1 MAHKG
6 YKPFRTLVYLTRT
19 KIVDDG
25 DALRGGEVRLKPV
38 EEQVVV
44 LMGASSGIGREA
56 ALRFA
61 ERGAKVVVA
70 ARSEGGLDSLVGEI
84 RRRGGEATA
93 VVADVTEFEQ
103 VEAVA
108 ETAAMEYGRL
118 DTWVHLAAV
127 SIFAPFDETTPKE
140 FKRVIEIDLL
150 GQAYGAM
157 AALGHLKREG
167 RGALVHVTSVVAR
180 RAVPLQSSYCAA
192 KHGVDGFLE
201 SLRVELKKEGWQI
214 GVTNVMPA
222 AINTPFFDKARTK
235 LGFKPRGFPPLYD
248 PGVVADAII
257 YAAEKAP
264 RDLVAGGAGKG
275 MILTQRLSPRLMD
288 ALMLGGGFD
297 SQRTDTPKPEDAPDG
312 LFGPVEG
319 YDKAEGDF
327 GGESLSRSL
336 ITWLD
341 THPAAKRGAV
351 AGAALATLAALR
363 ARS

>member
-1 MAHKG
+1 M
-6 YKPFRTLVYLTRT
+6 
-19 KIVDDG
+19 
-25 DALRGGEVRLKPV
+25 RLKPV
-38 EEQVVV
+38 EEQVAA

-70 ARSEGGLDSLVGEI
+70 ARSKGGLDSLVGEI

-93 VVADVTEFEQ
+93 VVADVADFDQ
-103 VEAVA
+103 VKEVA
-108 ETAAMEYGRL
+108 DTAAGEYGRL

-127 SIFAPFDETTPKE
+127 SVFAPFDETTPEE
-140 FKRVIEIDLL
+140 FRRVIDIDLV

-157 AALGHLKREG
+157 AALPHLKREG

-180 RAVPLQSSYCAA
+180 RAVPLQSAYCAA

-201 SLRVELKKEGWQI
+201 SLRAELKKEEWPI

-235 LGFKPRGFPPLYD
+235 LGFKPKGFPPLYE
-248 PGVVADAII
+248 PGVVADAIV

-264 RDLVAGGAGKG
+264 RELVAGGAGKS

-288 ALMLGGGFD
+288 ALMLRAGFD

-312 LFGPVEG
+312 LFGPIEG
-319 YDKAEGDF
+319 YDRARGDF
-327 GGESLSRSL
+327 GGQSLSRSL
-336 ITWLD
+336 FTWLD
-341 THPAAKRGAV
+341 THPAAKRGAI
-351 AGAALATLAALR
+351 ASAALATLAALR

>member
-1 MAHKG
+1 MK
-6 YKPFRTLVYLTRT
+6 
-19 KIVDDG
+19 
-25 DALRGGEVRLKPV
+25 LKPL
-38 EEQVVV
+38 EEQVVA
-44 LMGASSGIGREA
+44 LMGASSGIGRES

-61 ERGAKVVVA
+61 SRGAMVVVS
-70 ARSEGGLDSLVGEI
+70 ARNKDGLDSLVGEI
-84 RRRGGEATA
+84 QNRGGKATA
-93 VVADVTEFEQ
+93 VTADVTNFEQ

-108 ETAAMEYGRL
+108 DRAAEAYGRL
-118 DTWVHLAAV
+118 DTWVHLSAV
-127 SIFAPFDETTPKE
+127 SIFAPFDRTTPEE
-140 FKRVIEIDLL
+140 FRRVVDTDLT

-157 AALGHLKREG
+157 AALPHIKREG
-167 RGALVHVTSVVAR
+167 QGALVHVTSVVAR
-180 RAVPLQSSYCAA
+180 RAVPLQGAYCAA
-192 KHGVDGFLE
+192 KHGVDGLLE
-201 SLRVELKKEGWQI
+201 TLRVELKREGWPI

-222 AINTPFFDKARTK
+222 AINTPFFDKARTR
-235 LGFKPRGFPPLYD
+235 LGVKPKGFPPMYA

-288 ALMLGGGFD
+288 ALMLRGGFD

-312 LFGPVEG
+312 LFGPLEG

-341 THPAAKRGAV
+341 THPAARRGV
-351 AGAALATLAALR
+351 LAGAALATLAALR
-363 ARS
+363 TRS